1 MIRCYIDQVGS
12 NRPGER
18 GQIFNQETFLVDTM
32 EKAMKRLKDKFFIER
47 PKRKKAVY
55 IDDKDGNAIE
65 IGFIHNR
72 WSRDC
77 SHGGKSWWETN
88 WVTFSKEEQ
97 IPLKELQ

>member
-1 MIRCYIDQVGS
+1 MA
-12 NRPGER
+12 E
-18 GQIFNQETFLVDTM
+18 
-32 EKAMKRLKDKFFIER
+32 AMKKLKERFFIEK
-47 PKRKKAVY
+47 PKRRKPIY
-55 IDDKDGNAIE
+55 IENKYGVTIE

-97 IPLKELQ
+97 IPLKELL